1 MKKKFLISSLIA
13 ITFTLASCGWVTNNI
28 KQENK
33 TISPTVDTTQNT
45 ELGKNNIDNTIKLV
59 SDRSDFHL
67 KQVVKDFEKETWI
80 KVETN
85 FVEHWLLDKIKTK
98 NQWDIYISKDSSII
112 LIAAQEWLLGNVD
125 KTLLEKVP
133 ALNKGSNWFN
143 MTYRDRSIMVRKW
156 MPEKEVPKNYE
167 DLVKP
172 EYKGKICIRKFDHNY
187 NVELFSYLYKQ
198 HWATW
203 LKTYLE
209 KLADNLGRKP
219 VWNDR
224 NQVKGIVVDKA
235 CDIALVNTYYMWL
248 MLENPEQRAWWEG
261 VDLYFP
267 NQNPPKGDLNGAV
280 ALYSWVWIKKWDENN
295 ESVKKFI
302 KYILSVPVQKA
313 LSEHNYEYPITT
325 TSDSELVKTLGKK
338 QNLKME
344 DIKETSITQEE
355 IAKVRNN
362 VLKIIKEVEIEK
374 WI

>member
-1 MKKKFLISSLIA
+1 MKKKILISSLLTA
-13 ITFTLASCGWVTNNI
+13 TLLLASCGWVQNNNTQI
-28 KQENK
+28 KK
-33 TISPTVDTTQNT
+33 TTQNVN
-45 ELGKNNIDNTIKLV
+45 LVNNKEKENQTIKLV

-67 KQVVKDFEKETWI
+67 KQVVKDFEKATWI

-85 FVEHWLLDKIKTK
+85 FVEHGLLDKIENQ
-98 NQWDIYISKDSSII
+98 NQWDIYISKDSSLI
-112 LIAAQEWLLGNVD
+112 LIAAQKWLLGKVNPS
-125 KTLLEKVP
+125 LLKKVP
-133 ALNKGSNWFN
+133 TLNKGSNWFN
-143 MTYRDRSIMVRKW
+143 MTYRDRSIMVKKW
-156 MPEKEVPKNYE
+156 MPESEVPKNYE

-235 CDIALVNTYYMWL
+235 CDIALVNTYYMGL
-248 MLENPEQRAWWEG
+248 MLENPEQRAWWEW
-261 VDLYFP
+261 VDVYFP
-267 NQNPPKGDLNGAV
+267 NQNPPKDYLDWAV

-295 ESVKKFI
+295 ESVNKFI
-302 KYILSVPVQKA
+302 QYILSTPVQKA

-325 TSDSELVKTLGKK
+325 TSDSEIVKNLGKK
-338 QNLKME
+338 QGLKME

-374 WI
+374 NI